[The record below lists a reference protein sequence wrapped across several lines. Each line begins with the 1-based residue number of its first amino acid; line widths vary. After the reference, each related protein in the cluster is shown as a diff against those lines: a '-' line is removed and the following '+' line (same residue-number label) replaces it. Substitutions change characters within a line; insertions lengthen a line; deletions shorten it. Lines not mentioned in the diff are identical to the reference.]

1 MMSCARIE
9 GSAVSLSI
17 PIVRLCSRSL
27 GWWQAVIDNRMN
39 AAVKTWNRPEYL
51 TRFVTAAKRGHL
63 LAIKS
68 TLTVEKSS
76 FWATELQHMPL
87 IAIRQDFLH
96 LAQTALHHAARKGF
110 PEITRLLLEHG
121 VNVEGRPQG
130 PYSQSTALYWAAA
143 EGGEATTKVLLDHGA
158 DVNSTMSCRG
168 RTALH
173 GAVGPRAYQI
183 NHTPETA
190 LHGVSN
196 LQSQE
201 SLAVTILLLQYGAYV
216 TTKALEG
223 ESALHRAV
231 HNGYDKVIELLI
243 AHGADLEGRYDQMT
257 PLMIAAKQGRPCLT
271 GLLLQ
276 HGADVHACISASGW
290 TPLFI
295 AVGGCVGIRAGQ
307 VDLTYSRRETIMKL
321 LAYGAHINGENCANT
336 PLAIATF
343 SDSVAIVKL
352 LLEQG
357 ADVDGPDRTGFTPLQ
372 LLCRYHTPGR
382 VKRKLRMLDL
392 LLEHGAN
399 PNRKTP
405 RGDTPLTEVC
415 WSSQHYSVLM
425 KVCLLK
431 MLLRKGANVNMAG
444 IDNKTPLWIVC
455 EQYGD
460 SHQSRLALMSVLL
473 DAKADVETTN
483 HRGIPLLRS
492 VCTEFFLDVEE
503 RVDVVRLLLKK
514 TVSGHLSTIRHI
526 LINVPLL
533 ADSMA
538 RLLISHGALVDATDE
553 KGETALHHAARS
565 RNYKTFRAL
574 LACGADKG
582 IRNRE
587 GLFAEMLF
595 DII

>member
-1 MMSCARIE
+1 MSCAPIE
-9 GSAVSLSI
+9 GSAVSFAIETVRPCSSLS
-17 PIVRLCSRSL
+17 
-27 GWWQAVIDNRMN
+27 GWWQAVIDNRMT
-39 AAVKTWNRPEYL
+39 AATKAWNRPEYL

-68 TLTVEKSS
+68 TLTVEDSS
-76 FWATELQHMPL
+76 FWMTELQHMPL
-87 IAIRQDFLH
+87 TVIKQDFLH
-96 LAQTALHHAARKGF
+96 IAQIALHHAARKGF
-110 PEITRLLLEHG
+110 PEITSLLLEYG

-143 EGGEATTKVLLDHGA
+143 EGGEATTRVLLDHGA

-183 NHTPETA
+183 HHTPGNA

-201 SLAVTILLLQYGAYV
+201 SLAVTNLLLEYGANV

-231 HNGYDKVIELLI
+231 HNGYDEVIKLLI
-243 AHGADLEGRYDQMT
+243 AHGADLEDRYDQMT

-271 GLLLQ
+271 ELLLQ
-276 HGADVHACISASGW
+276 HGADVHACVSASGW
-290 TPLFI
+290 APLSI

-307 VDLTYSRRETIMKL
+307 VDLTNSRRETIMTI
-321 LAYGAHINGENCANT
+321 LAHGANINGENCTNT

-372 LLCRYHTPGR
+372 LLCGYHTPGR

-392 LLEHGAN
+392 LLEHGAD
-399 PNRKTP
+399 PNRTTP
-405 RGDTPLTEVC
+405 GGDTPLTEVC

-473 DAKADVETTN
+473 DAKADVETTDY
-483 HRGIPLLRS
+483 RGIPLLRS
-492 VCTEFFLDVEE
+492 ACTEFFLDVKE
-503 RVDVVRLLLKK
+503 RVDVVRLLLKS
-514 TVSGHLSTIRHI
+514 TESRRLSTIRQI
-526 LINVPLL
+526 LVNVPLL

-538 RLLISHGALVDATDE
+538 TLLISHGALVDAKDE
-553 KGETALHHAARS
+553 NGETALHHAARN

-587 GLFAEMLF
+587 GLLAEMLF